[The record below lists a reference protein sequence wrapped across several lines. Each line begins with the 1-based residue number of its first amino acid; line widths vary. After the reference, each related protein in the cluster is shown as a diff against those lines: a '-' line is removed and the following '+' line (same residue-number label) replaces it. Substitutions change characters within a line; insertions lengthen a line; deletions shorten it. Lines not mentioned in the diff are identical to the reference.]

1 MSRLFVSGGQSIG
14 ASASASAGA
23 SASASALQRKGQ
35 IVFRA
40 SLQEK
45 EETSQTLPPWDKQG
59 PGGAEK
65 PSTRQVF
72 RVLDLPFK

>member
-1 MSRLFVSGGQSIG
+1 MSRLFVSGGQNI
-14 ASASASAGA
+14 GA

-35 IVFRA
+35 IVLRA

-45 EETSQTLPPWDKQG
+45 EDMSQTLPPWDKQG
-59 PGGAEK
+59 PDDAEK

>member
-1 MSRLFVSGGQSIG
+1 MSRLFVSGGQSL
-14 ASASASAGA
+14 GA

-35 IVFRA
+35 IILRA

-45 EETSQTLPPWDKQG
+45 EETSRTLPPWDKQG